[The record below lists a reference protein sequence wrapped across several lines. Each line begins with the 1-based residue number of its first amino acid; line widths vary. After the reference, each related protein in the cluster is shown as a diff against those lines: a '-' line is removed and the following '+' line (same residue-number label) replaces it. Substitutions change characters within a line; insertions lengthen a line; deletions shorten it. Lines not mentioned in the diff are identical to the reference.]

1 MAYVG
6 QKMTIFPLCLV
17 RDFLLL
23 AGFAESF
30 LNPAGLREQKIR
42 ENKSSRDYRGNLSS
56 FYLRT
61 GRV

>member
-1 MAYVG
+1 VAYVG

-42 ENKSSRDYRGNLSS
+42 ENKSSRAVYLNWLAGECAS
-56 FYLRT
+56 F
-61 GRV
+61 

>member
-1 MAYVG
+1 
-6 QKMTIFPLCLV
+6 MTIFPLCLV

-42 ENKSSRDYRGNLSS
+42 ENKSSRAVYLNWLAGECAS
-56 FYLRT
+56 F
-61 GRV
+61 